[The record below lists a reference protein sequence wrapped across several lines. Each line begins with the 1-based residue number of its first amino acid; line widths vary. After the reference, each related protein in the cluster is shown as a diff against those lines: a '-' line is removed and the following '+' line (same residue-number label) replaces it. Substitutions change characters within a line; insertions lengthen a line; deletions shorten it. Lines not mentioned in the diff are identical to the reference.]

1 MVTIDEF
8 SRFPIIDF
16 INTNNADT
24 VIKIWKK
31 TFGIFG
37 NPNQMKTDNGP
48 PFQSHAISK
57 FLKSYNIKHRKITP
71 LWPRANAICE
81 RFMRNINRVMRNS
94 KVNGSNWK
102 DDLEIFL
109 SQYRAT
115 PHDSTGIPPAKLM
128 LKTRSSSA
136 GLPILFNAN
145 QTTSDKNFESLAR
158 ENDKKAKNAMK
169 VYADKK
175 FKTKPH
181 NFQIDEKVYVKSNPG
196 NKSTPRYD
204 PEYYKIT
211 KINGNMI
218 EAKREDKSITRNCS
232 FFRKFVDWKD
242 FDERLFPIPVINP
255 VINKT
260 PLTINSPT
268 RSITDTAIST
278 EQFNKQGED
287 EAHNHTLHD
296 GELENNSEI
305 ELNVHS
311 DEAEEEE
318 KETRKSTRRSTKPIK
333 YSDTEEEN
341 RQRTMK
347 EILKR
352 IHKRQKTVH

>member
-1 MVTIDEF
+1 MTEFPDHPWQYVQVDFHSLPDGRELMGVIDLFSSFPVVLEVPTTAHHYVLPKLDTIF
-8 SRFPIIDF
+8 SLM
-16 INTNNADT
+16 
-24 VIKIWKK
+24 
-31 TFGIFG
+31 GI
-37 NPNQMKTDNGP
+37 PDKLRSDNGP

-181 NFQIDEKVYVKSNPG
+181 NFQIDEKV
-196 NKSTPRYD
+196 
-204 PEYYKIT
+204 
-211 KINGNMI
+211 
-218 EAKREDKSITRNCS
+218 
-232 FFRKFVDWKD
+232 
-242 FDERLFPIPVINP
+242 
-255 VINKT
+255 
-260 PLTINSPT
+260 
-268 RSITDTAIST
+268 
-278 EQFNKQGED
+278 
-287 EAHNHTLHD
+287 
-296 GELENNSEI
+296 
-305 ELNVHS
+305 
-311 DEAEEEE
+311 
-318 KETRKSTRRSTKPIK
+318 
-333 YSDTEEEN
+333 
-341 RQRTMK
+341 
-347 EILKR
+347 
-352 IHKRQKTVH
+352 